1 MAQSQRPLAVVTGA
15 SSGIGRALAQQ
26 FAEHDFSL
34 IIAAENEELD
44 DAARELRALS
54 EVEAVR
60 VDLATREGVEQL
72 WGAIKKDGRPV
83 SALALN
89 AGVGLGNRF
98 VDQELSDILRL
109 VELNVV
115 STVHLARLVIGEMVQ
130 RNEGKVLVTSSIASM
145 SPGPYQALY
154 NAGKSFEQSFADE
167 LKDTG
172 VTVTALMPGPTETEF
187 FERAGITDTK
197 LGSGD
202 KADAGEVARVGF
214 EALMA
219 GEGKVVAGDLK
230 TKAEA
235 LGMRVLPD
243 AVKAM
248 MHRKQTEPGSA

>member
-1 MAQSQRPLAVVTGA
+1 M
-15 SSGIGRALAQQ
+15 
-26 FAEHDFSL
+26 
-34 IIAAENEELD
+34 
-44 DAARELRALS
+44 
-54 EVEAVR
+54 
-60 VDLATREGVEQL
+60 DLATREGVEQL
-72 WGAIKKDGRPV
+72 WGPIKKDGRPV

-109 VELNVV
+109 LELNVV
-115 STVHLARLVIGEMVQ
+115 STVHLARLVIGEMVH

-154 NAGKSFEQSFADE
+154 NASKSFEQSFAEAIADE

-202 KADAGEVARVGF
+202 KADAGDVARVGF